1 MTNSDKYRYM
11 DKEQHTYTLHLTK
24 RQVELLSYACD
35 QFSRLIIG
43 QDWAYQDLFEQAW
56 EKRCKEA
63 TGNMFDKEWDGGWQ
77 AMRDDAE
84 EMARQI
90 KKRFWNLGR
99 CELNGVGY
107 DDVADILFD
116 IQQVLRK
123 QLWDDKPN
131 DKKFFI
137 TVDSNTPIRFGSEP
151 LAKIERVKK

>member
-1 MTNSDKYRYM
+1 MAMKKD
-11 DKEQHTYTLHLTK
+11 EHIYTLHLTK
-24 RQVELLSYACD
+24 RQAELLSYACD

-43 QDWAYQDLFEQAW
+43 QDWAYQELFEQAW
-56 EKRCKEA
+56 EKRCKDA
-63 TGNMFDKEWDGGWQ
+63 VGGHGFDEEWEGGWK
-77 AMRDDAE
+77 AMRYDAE
-84 EMARQI
+84 EISRQI

-131 DKKFFI
+131 DKKSFI

-151 LAKIERVKK
+151 LAKIERKEK